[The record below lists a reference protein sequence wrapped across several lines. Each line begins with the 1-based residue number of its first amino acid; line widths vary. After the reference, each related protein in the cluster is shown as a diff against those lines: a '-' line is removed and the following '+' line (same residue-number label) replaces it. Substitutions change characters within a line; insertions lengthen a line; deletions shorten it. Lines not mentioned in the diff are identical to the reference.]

1 MDCQQNDITENEEET
16 KGNKIRKGRAPK
28 KPPKPE
34 KPPKQV
40 KVKEAMTVTITKG
53 EIIVY
58 FDEWRFFSHGL
69 IYAQKETAGEI

>member
-1 MDCQQNDITENEEET
+1 MDRQDTNSMENEERQ
-16 KGNKIRKGRAPK
+16 GNKIKKGRAPK
-28 KPPKPE
+28 PKPE

-58 FDEWRFFSHGL
+58 FDE
-69 IYAQKETAGEI
+69 